1 MELYGSKP
9 RHKTIVSREIRS
21 IQTKIER
28 SYEIIFKL
36 RWERSIFLD
45 AKALDGGSLDWSK
58 QQADRLDLSIKGR
71 FNHIRRWR
79 KQLAD
84 LYAEFKEATS

>member
-1 MELYGSKP
+1 MELYGHKG

-28 SYEIIFKL
+28 SYDIMFKV
-36 RWERSIFLD
+36 RWERSRLLD
-45 AKALDGGSLDWSK
+45 ATALSGGSLEWSK
-58 QQADRLDLSIKGR
+58 QQVARLDNQIGGR
-71 FNHIRRWR
+71 FNHIRRRR

-84 LYAEFKEATS
+84 LDADFKEAIS